1 MKRDCFFLG
10 VDERLSWPTSSDQK
24 LKASIGLLGQLYWE
38 VDDRG
43 KLMTVGSF
51 LGLVDCS
58 DPDQRLSQW
67 FQTAQRCPA
76 REPALHC
83 CSLKTG
89 LSTSKSARAVARRRG
104 DGDRFDSKVTGDTA
118 WRLPAGR
125 RGLSSAAKFHPFQ
138 HNTEGANAEL
148 TNRAN

>member
-10 VDERLSWPTSSDQK
+10 VNERLSWPTSSDQK
-24 LKASIGLLGQLYWE
+24 LKRVLDYWASSI
-38 VDDRG
+38 G

>member
-1 MKRDCFFLG
+1 
-10 VDERLSWPTSSDQK
+10 
-24 LKASIGLLGQLYWE
+24 
-38 VDDRG
+38 
-43 KLMTVGSF
+43 MTVGSF

-89 LSTSKSARAVARRRG
+89 LSTSTRLHVRG
-104 DGDRFDSKVTGDTA
+104 DGDRFDSKVAGDTA
-118 WRLPAGR
+118 WRLPAGA
-125 RGLSSAAKFHPFQ
+125 GVCQVYGSGSANKSQPFQ
-138 HNTEGANAEL
+138 RHAEGEAPEASAEL